1 MVPSKT
7 SPGSQAMG
15 DIGNPNWVRGV
26 FFNFYSTLN
35 MTKGKQFL
43 ACLYNSALQS
53 VADGE
58 LEHHRNDQTRQVTQ
72 GKERKAWL
80 LARQKQ

>member
-7 SPGSQAMG
+7 SPGPQTME
-15 DIGNPNWVRGV
+15 DIGDPNWVRGV
-26 FFNFYSTLN
+26 LFSVYSALN

-53 VADGE
+53 VTDGE

-72 GKERKAWL
+72 GKECKAWL
-80 LARQKQ
+80 FARQK